1 MVGVCDGTESV
12 TTTEAQEGRT
22 RRGEVRTGQE
32 RESRELELKLELP
45 DRCQGREPGPG
56 RTGESRRWACTAWS
70 PTRHRPSAMS
80 SASASGLVGRGTHQR
95 GDSQSGSS
103 RAPKGR
109 GRCGRWGERTSRR
122 GLGSAGCGLWR
133 RIQWRPLAS
142 DLLASLRQVSGQ
154 PCNPDASFAS
164 PDHLFTF
171 QEVEAILLEN
181 RQKTPPPAHRMTAR
195 ICTYC
200 VGSVPFNSV
209 DTPQNAQV
217 LSAGNHLAT
226 TTWRWR
232 RVCLA
237 VIAQWRPSHL
247 PRRRHFGPAT
257 GDLSGL
263 RTRPKTRPVI

>member
-32 RESRELELKLELP
+32 RESGELELKLELP
-45 DRCQGREPGPG
+45 GRCQGREPGPG
-56 RTGESRRWACTAWS
+56 RAGESRRWACTAWS

-95 GDSQSGSS
+95 GDRQTRSS
-103 RAPKGR
+103 RAPKG
-109 GRCGRWGERTSRR
+109 GPWEVWEVGGTNIHGWR

-154 PCNPDASFAS
+154 PCNPDASFAF

-209 DTPQNAQV
+209 DTPQNDQV

-237 VIAQWRPSHL
+237 VIAQWRPSHS
-247 PRRRHFGPAT
+247 PGTTTFWSRDG
-257 GDLSGL
+257 
-263 RTRPKTRPVI
+263 